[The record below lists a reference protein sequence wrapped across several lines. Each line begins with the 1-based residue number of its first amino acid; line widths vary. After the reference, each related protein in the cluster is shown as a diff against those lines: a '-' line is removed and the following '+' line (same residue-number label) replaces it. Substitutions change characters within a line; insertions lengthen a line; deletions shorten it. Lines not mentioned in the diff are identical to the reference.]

1 MLYLYHYYFISN
13 SYYNSIVNFSK
24 NIDIIN
30 LKCYNQGGDNL
41 PIVSQFYGI
50 IISNYIG
57 GIYMENKIEEMPIE
71 VTALEDFLLY
81 IKFQNGE
88 EKIYDMKEML
98 KFDYYKNLR
107 DKENFKRVKVYGIT
121 LKWSTGEDI
130 APEKIYFNSI
140 PIQEFNSEIKEME

>member
-1 MLYLYHYYFISN
+1 
-13 SYYNSIVNFSK
+13 
-24 NIDIIN
+24 
-30 LKCYNQGGDNL
+30 
-41 PIVSQFYGI
+41 
-50 IISNYIG
+50 
-57 GIYMENKIEEMPIE
+57 MEDLIEELPVE
-71 VTALEDFLLY
+71 VKALENFLLY

-107 DKENFKRVKVYGIT
+107 EKENFKTVNVFGVT

-140 PIQEFNSEIKEME
+140 PLNEFNSEIREMK

>member
-1 MLYLYHYYFISN
+1 M
-13 SYYNSIVNFSK
+13 
-24 NIDIIN
+24 
-30 LKCYNQGGDNL
+30 

-50 IISNYIG
+50 IISMFFNDTDRHHLPHIHVQYAEYR
-57 GIYMENKIEEMPIE
+57 GIINMENIIEEMPTE
-71 VTALEDFLLY
+71 VTALENFLLY

-107 DKENFKRVKVYGIT
+107 SKENFKKVKVYGIT

-140 PIQEFNSEIKEME
+140 PIQKFKSEIKKME